1 MATNQTRFVKSL
13 FGPHITEPL
22 IVPGSFQAGAT
33 QAIKRGELLELTG
46 DTNTKWVP
54 LDSDFAMS
62 ENVAIAACEIKSGD
76 PAGYYPIIAPRPG
89 DVFEFAL
96 DAADDLALGTPVYA
110 YGTTT
115 ASEAVTDTA
124 GTNILGNVA
133 GWPAYAGIYPQNF
146 ADSGAPA
153 KGTTIGTLSRVHIT
167 IENTNSYFH
176 ALQGQ

>member
-1 MATNQTRFVKSL
+1 MATNQVRWVKSL
-13 FGPHITEPL
+13 HGEHITGPL

-54 LDSDFAMS
+54 MDSDFSMS
-62 ENVAIAACEIKSGD
+62 ANVAIAACEIKPVD
-76 PAGYYPIIAPRPG
+76 PAGYYPIIVPRPG

-96 DAADDLALGTPVYA
+96 DAADDLALGTAVYWSS
-110 YGTTT
+110 
-115 ASEAVTDTA
+115 SEAVTDTA

-133 GWPAYAGIYPQNF
+133 GWTHYSAIYPQNF

-153 KGTTIGTLSRVHIT
+153 KGTTIGTQSRVHIT
-167 IENTNSYFH
+167 IQPSNSFYS
-176 ALQGQ
+176 ALQST

>member
-22 IVPGSFQAGAT
+22 IIPGSVQAGAT

-54 LDSDFAMS
+54 MDSDFAMA

-96 DAADDLALGTPVYA
+96 DAADDLALGTPVY
-110 YGTTT
+110 YSS
-115 ASEAVTDTA
+115 SEAVTDTA
-124 GTNILGNVA
+124 GTNIVGNVA
-133 GWPAYAGIYPQNF
+133 GWTHYSAIYPQNF
-146 ADSGAPA
+146 AESGAPA
-153 KGTTIGTLSRVHIT
+153 KGTTIGTQSRVHIT
-167 IENTNSYFH
+167 IENTNSIFH
-176 ALQGQ
+176 AIQGQ